1 LDKKVA
7 VSGKVES
14 PTGLVVLKLA
24 VPSLAKQRWLERD
37 PERDRVHPLHYG
49 IQRLHQ
55 EVVDEAMDGN
65 GAIAAELAKEF
76 DMKG

>member
-1 LDKKVA
+1 M
-7 VSGKVES
+7 
-14 PTGLVVLKLA
+14 LKLA